1 MTALN
6 TTAENHVKP
15 IGAVVR
21 WVQLAFMAVA
31 AFLLWLF
38 DRVGTAI
45 WQMFAEPNPMLITVG
60 AAAASVVTTFVLY
73 RNERINQITHDVL
86 GELMKVS
93 WPTRQETQASTVV
106 VIVASIIAAIIVGLI
121 DAAWSK
127 LTDVI
132 Y

>member
-6 TTAENHVKP
+6 TTAENQVKP

-21 WVQLAFMAVA
+21 WVQLAFMAA
-31 AFLLWLF
+31 AALLLWLF
-38 DRVGTAI
+38 DRIGTAI
-45 WQMFAEPNPMLITVG
+45 WQIFAEPSPMLVTLG

-73 RNERINQITHDVL
+73 RNERINQVTHDVL

-93 WPTRQETQASTVV
+93 WPTRQETQAATVV
-106 VIVASIIAAIIVGLI
+106 VIVASIIAAVIVGLI